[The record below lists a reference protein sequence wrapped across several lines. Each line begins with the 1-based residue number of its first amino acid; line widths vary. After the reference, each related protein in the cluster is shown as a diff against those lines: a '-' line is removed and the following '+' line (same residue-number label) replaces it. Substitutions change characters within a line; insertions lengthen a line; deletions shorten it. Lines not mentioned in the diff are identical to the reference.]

1 MTWFKVDD
9 GIHSHPKF
17 LDVSLAAVGLWTMC
31 GAWCSGYLTDGRITR
46 RQVLRLGGDDTLAA
60 ELVDAGLW
68 RELEDGYVFHG
79 WDEYQPT
86 REDVEASRAAA
97 RERMR
102 KRRNPDTGKFAP
114 RSEDV
119 RANTERTDT
128 ERAENFGVGSST
140 PTRPDPTRPD
150 PTPTARSA
158 RKAPAKRLPEDWAPT
173 DAHRKKAAE
182 LGVDLELEADRFR
195 LHAEANDRRAV
206 RWDAAFSMWLSK
218 ATPPLPGMGA
228 RGNANDRRVQDTAA
242 LLNRAPWEGATLTTD
257 DWRAERERTAPGH
270 PHHPT
275 LDTQGALEA

>member
-114 RSEDV
+114 RAEDV
-119 RANTERTDT
+119 RANTAGTDE
-128 ERAENFGVGSST
+128 ERAENFGVRSST

-150 PTPTARSA
+150 P
-158 RKAPAKRLPEDWAPT
+158 
-173 DAHRKKAAE
+173 
-182 LGVDLELEADRFR
+182 
-195 LHAEANDRRAV
+195 
-206 RWDAAFSMWLSK
+206 
-218 ATPPLPGMGA
+218 
-228 RGNANDRRVQDTAA
+228 
-242 LLNRAPWEGATLTTD
+242 
-257 DWRAERERTAPGH
+257 
-270 PHHPT
+270 
-275 LDTQGALEA
+275 

>member
-31 GAWCSGYLTDGRITR
+31 GAWCSGYLTDGQITR
-46 RQVLRLGGDDTLAA
+46 RQVIRLGGDDALAA

-68 RELEDGYVFHG
+68 RETEDGYVFHG

-102 KRRNPDTGKFAP
+102 KRRNPDTGKFTP
-114 RSEDV
+114 RAEDV
-119 RANTERTDT
+119 RANTVGTDD

-150 PTPTARSA
+150 PTPSARSA

-228 RGNANDRRVQDTAA
+228 RGNANDRRAQDTAA
-242 LLNRAPWEGATLTTD
+242 LLNRAPWEGATLNAD
-257 DWRAERERTAPGH
+257 DWRAERERSTR

-275 LDTQGALEA
+275 LDMQGEIGA